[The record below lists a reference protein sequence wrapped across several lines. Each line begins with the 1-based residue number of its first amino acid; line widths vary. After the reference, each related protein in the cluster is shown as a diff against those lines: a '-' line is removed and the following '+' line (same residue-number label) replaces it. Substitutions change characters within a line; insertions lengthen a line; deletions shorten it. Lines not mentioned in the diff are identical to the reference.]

1 MRLTVVETRR
11 WCKLLDHRARRTN
24 GVRGDRSSCGRGRS
38 SSAGPRS
45 ARGPCAPLPT
55 GQAPTYGDADHTRK
69 ERGTSVTDLEQTHD
83 HASRHD
89 PVYDEL
95 EASPV
100 FARLR
105 SRYRRFAFPATVAFL
120 AWYLLYVVLSSWAP
134 GFMGTKVVGN
144 INVALV
150 FGLLQ
155 FATTFLIAWAYAR
168 YMDRNVDPLARE
180 IEERYVAKV
189 RGGVR

>member
-1 MRLTVVETRR
+1 M
-11 WCKLLDHRARRTN
+11 
-24 GVRGDRSSCGRGRS
+24 
-38 SSAGPRS
+38 
-45 ARGPCAPLPT
+45 
-55 GQAPTYGDADHTRK
+55 
-69 ERGTSVTDLEQTHD
+69 TDLEQTHD
-83 HASRHD
+83 HARRHD

-95 EASPV
+95 EASPE

-120 AWYLLYVVLSSWAP
+120 AWYLLYVVMSSWAP

-155 FATTFLIAWAYAR
+155 FATTFILASAYAR

-189 RGGVR
+189 RGGLR